1 VASQSEFRA
10 GWRSL
15 TAAALGL
22 GSGMALYPFVIN
34 ILAPHLIATM
44 GWSKA
49 QFAMTTAVSGLAIIT
64 YPIVGHLA
72 DRFGVRRIGGL
83 GVLATTLSYV
93 AIALLDGSLTAY
105 MTIMVVQLSLGTMT
119 TGPVFLR
126 LVVRGFDQRRGVALA
141 IAVSTP
147 AIVAALA
154 SAQFAQLIEAQG
166 WRLATGVVAAYA
178 FVTGLLAI
186 VFTPSDQNIQKD
198 DRATPTSAASS
209 IRVLFQN
216 RHYRSLLMV
225 TFLVSMPLV
234 LTNSQLALVLVDN
247 GLSAVDAGS
256 ILALFAFGTIAGRL
270 SAGLALDRFTAE
282 WVGAVAFSLPAI
294 GMLIIVG
301 PYDQLA
307 ALASAIVLIG
317 LAFGAEGDVL
327 AYIVSRI
334 FDPEA
339 YGMALGVV
347 FATVGLSATCGAIL
361 LSQTLGY
368 WDSYNGFLITG
379 SLVAL
384 FGSGLL
390 LSGGSRSKRM
400 R

>member
-1 VASQSEFRA
+1 MSR
-10 GWRSL
+10 
-15 TAAALGL
+15 
-22 GSGMALYPFVIN
+22 
-34 ILAPHLIATM
+34 
-44 GWSKA
+44 
-49 QFAMTTAVSGLAIIT
+49 
-64 YPIVGHLA
+64 
-72 DRFGVRRIGGL
+72 
-83 GVLATTLSYV
+83 
-93 AIALLDGSLTAY
+93 
-105 MTIMVVQLSLGTMT
+105 
-119 TGPVFLR
+119 
-126 LVVRGFDQRRGVALA
+126 
-141 IAVSTP
+141 
-147 AIVAALA
+147 ALA
-154 SAQFAQLIEAQG
+154 SAQFAHLIDVQG
-166 WRLATGVVAAYA
+166 WRLATVVVAAYA
-178 FVTGLLAI
+178 FVTGIAAI
-186 VFTPSDQNIQKD
+186 VLTPTDQNLQKD
-198 DRATPTSAASS
+198 DGGASTSAASS
-209 IRVLFQN
+209 VRVLFQN
-216 RHYRSLLMV
+216 RRYRSLLMV

-234 LTNSQLALVLVDN
+234 LTNSQLALVLIDN

-270 SAGLALDRFTAE
+270 SAGLALDRFAAE

-301 PYDQLA
+301 PYDQIA
-307 ALASAIVLIG
+307 ALALAVVLIG

-390 LSGGSRSKRM
+390 LSGGSRLKRM